1 MIGSR
6 LGDWTT
12 KETDMLG
19 REDAMGHPALTDR
32 NTGIA
37 NLLHFDLVF
46 RYLFHGTD
54 RGASLTVML
63 ISTPAVDPEALRAL
77 GEAIKRTTRG
87 ADLVA
92 HLGEGRFGLVLLGSN
107 LAGGR
112 LAVDRVETALKEVA
126 TGPLNIGLAT
136 YHPQMKDPT
145 ELLQRAR
152 EALQRAEEAGGGL
165 EMWP

>member
-77 GEAIKRTTRG
+77 GEAIKRTWG
-87 ADLVA
+87 ATSQVA
-92 HLGEGRFGLVLLGSN
+92 VWR
-107 LAGGR
+107 
-112 LAVDRVETALKEVA
+112 
-126 TGPLNIGLAT
+126 
-136 YHPQMKDPT
+136 
-145 ELLQRAR
+145 
-152 EALQRAEEAGGGL
+152 
-165 EMWP
+165 

>member
-1 MIGSR
+1 
-6 LGDWTT
+6 
-12 KETDMLG
+12 MLG

-32 NTGIA
+32 HTGLA

-63 ISTPAVDPEALRAL
+63 ISTPAVSPEELKVL
-77 GEAIKRTTRG
+77 GHAVKRTTRT
-87 ADLVA
+87 ADLIA
-92 HLGEGRFGLVLLGSN
+92 HLGEGRFALVLLGSN

-112 LAVDRVETALKEVA
+112 LAVDRVETALREVA
-126 TGPLNIGLAT
+126 TGTLNIGLAT
-136 YHPQMKDPT
+136 YHPQMKDPM
-145 ELLQRAR
+145 ELLERAR
-152 EALQRAEEAGGGL
+152 EALRKAEEAGGGL